1 MGKSDFLLK
10 IMFQYIIFFHRD
22 FQFLVY
28 FLFQLCTYV
37 PGDCNI
43 CIIFIVYVCKFCKC
57 WGWKKN
63 AFLFIDLFIVWPIS
77 LKSNILVIKKYSSET
92 IFKGFKTAGMTNKKL
107 FNELFWIMGSE
118 GHKVWSVGFLY
129 ELRITGKEFICQE
142 PSMLW
147 HKSKHHQENSK

>member
-1 MGKSDFLLK
+1 MLLGLHIAK
-10 IMFQYIIFFHRD
+10 NGTSRPVLFKDKRSAYFKGCPLKASFK
-22 FQFLVY
+22 VY
-28 FLFQLCTYV
+28 FLKLQLRSL
-37 PGDCNI
+37 I
-43 CIIFIVYVCKFCKC
+43 C
-57 WGWKKN
+57 
-63 AFLFIDLFIVWPIS
+63 S
-77 LKSNILVIKKYSSET
+77 LCDRFHWNRDLVIKKYSFET